1 MSNSDELI
9 SIIVPIYKVEKYLE
23 KCIESIIN
31 QTYSK
36 LEIIL
41 IDDGS
46 PDACGE
52 ICDEFAKKDSR
63 IKVVHK
69 KNGGLSDA
77 RNTGIQN
84 ATGEFFLFV
93 DSDDYISHAM
103 VEILYKTIKKHD
115 ADMVVCGYYEVSSN
129 GVVNVRKFT
138 IKNGEEV
145 LNGVEATERLL
156 YSLEPE
162 MVVAWNKMERRNL
175 WNDIEFPVNKQHEDD
190 FTSYQL
196 MYKASQVVLINE
208 PLYYYLQRGDGI
220 IGSGFSLKSLHK
232 IEAYESACVFFK
244 DKNKNL
250 YERSINLVL
259 IMNKRCCDE
268 LIASDYLEKNSIL
281 KRLKKIGRKFYLKNF
296 YKIKRG
302 VKYHVKLISFY
313 FFGGIGSKR

>member
-1 MSNSDELI
+1 MD
-9 SIIVPIYKVEKYLE
+9 
-23 KCIESIIN
+23 
-31 QTYSK
+31 
-36 LEIIL
+36 
-41 IDDGS
+41 

-129 GVVNVRKFT
+129 GVVNVRKFP

-196 MYKASQVVLINE
+196 MYKASQVVLITNHF
-208 PLYYYLQRGDGI
+208 I
-220 IGSGFSLKSLHK
+220 I
-232 IEAYESACVFFK
+232 IFK
-244 DKNKNL
+244 
-250 YERSINLVL
+250 EV
-259 IMNKRCCDE
+259 ME
-268 LIASDYLEKNSIL
+268 
-281 KRLKKIGRKFYLKNF
+281 
-296 YKIKRG
+296 
-302 VKYHVKLISFY
+302 
-313 FFGGIGSKR
+313 